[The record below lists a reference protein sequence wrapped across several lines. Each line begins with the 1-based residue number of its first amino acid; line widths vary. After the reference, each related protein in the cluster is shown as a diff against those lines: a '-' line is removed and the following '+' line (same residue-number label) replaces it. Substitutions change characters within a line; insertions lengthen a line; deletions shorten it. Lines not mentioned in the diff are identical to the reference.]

1 MMPKGKHIM
10 ISATFTNAIT
20 NGLHAFFL
28 FLYFAGALTRNLRK
42 DGTFSFMLTLFFLTL
57 FVMKLLGVYVHYYPA
72 LGIPPPWVAIS
83 LLTIMLNYLVT
94 HAMEMPSMARIGVVF
109 LSVFSAFMFISRGG
123 FLYIALS
130 VLAVYLICACYS
142 RAWVRTGFLMIA
154 GSNVAWILA
163 RQIGNWFLG
172 HQVPIECRYDND
184 IYHLLLIGS
193 TFVLYKGIARGDWR
207 HPHDRFP
214 AAREAS

>member
-1 MMPKGKHIM
+1 
-10 ISATFTNAIT
+10 
-20 NGLHAFFL
+20 
-28 FLYFAGALTRNLRK
+28 
-42 DGTFSFMLTLFFLTL
+42 MLALFFLTL
-57 FVMKLLGVYVHYYPA
+57 FVLKLLGVYVHYYPA
-72 LGIPPPWVAIS
+72 PGIPPPWVAIS

-94 HAMEMPSMARIGVVF
+94 HAMEMPSKARIGAVF

-123 FLYIALS
+123 FLYIAMS
-130 VLAVYLICACYS
+130 VLAVDLICACYS
-142 RAWVRTGFLMIA
+142 RAWVRAGFLMIA
-154 GSNVAWILA
+154 GSNAAWILA

-172 HQVPIECRYDND
+172 HQVSIECRYDND